1 MRENEEKRS
10 VESYDLQ
17 CRMKK
22 KVTISLDEDIIT
34 RLKQLAEDSH
44 RNVSQWITD
53 KVIESDKEA
62 EKQEKGK

>member
-1 MRENEEKRS
+1 
-10 VESYDLQ
+10 
-17 CRMKK
+17 MKK

-53 KVIESDKEA
+53 KVIEADKEA
-62 EKQEKGK
+62 VEKQEKD

>member
-1 MRENEEKRS
+1 M
-10 VESYDLQ
+10 YDLFTEHRMKGR

-22 KVTISLDEDIIT
+22 KVTISLDEDIIR

-62 EKQEKGK
+62 ETQEKGK

>member
-1 MRENEEKRS
+1 MKGR
-10 VESYDLQ
+10 

>member
-1 MRENEEKRS
+1 M
-10 VESYDLQ
+10 YDLFTEHHMKGR

-22 KVTISLDEDIIT
+22 KVTISLDEDIIK

-53 KVIESDKEA
+53 KVIEADKEAA

>member
-1 MRENEEKRS
+1 M
-10 VESYDLQ
+10 YDLFTEHHMKG
-17 CRMKK
+17 RRIMKK
-22 KVTISLDEDIIT
+22 KVTISLDEDIII

-53 KVIESDKEA
+53 KVIESDKESA

>member
-1 MRENEEKRS
+1 
-10 VESYDLQ
+10 
-17 CRMKK
+17 MKK

-53 KVIESDKEA
+53 KVIEADKEA
-62 EKQEKGK
+62 DEKQEKRK

>member
-1 MRENEEKRS
+1 
-10 VESYDLQ
+10 
-17 CRMKK
+17 MKK
-22 KVTISLDEDIIT
+22 KVTISLDEDIII

-53 KVIESDKEA
+53 KVIESDKESA

>member
-1 MRENEEKRS
+1 M
-10 VESYDLQ
+10 YDLFTEHHMKGR

-53 KVIESDKEA
+53 KVIESYKKA
-62 EKQEKGK
+62 EKQKKGK

>member
-1 MRENEEKRS
+1 MKGR
-10 VESYDLQ
+10 

-22 KVTISLDEDIIT
+22 KVTISLDEDIIR

-53 KVIESDKEA
+53 KVIESGKEA
-62 EKQEKGK
+62 ETQEKGK